1 MSNHGELYIVAT
13 PIGNLSD
20 FSMRAI
26 ETLKSA
32 DKILAEDTRHSRP
45 LLNHFAITT
54 PCMAFHEHNEKALL
68 DKICDEIIQQ
78 KKYALICDSGTPL
91 ISDPGFPLV
100 REAHARGI
108 KIIPIPGPSAAIT
121 ALSAAGLATDRFYFE
136 GFLPAKATNRRKR
149 LEQLSKKTNTLI
161 FYESPHR
168 ITETVS
174 DMLDIIGPEREL
186 VIARE
191 LTKRFETIHK
201 ASILHI
207 KNWLAADDNQRRGE
221 FVLILAGAEAVQETA
236 EADLQLEKILRAL
249 LAELP
254 LKQVVKLATN
264 ITGLK
269 KNDIY
274 QAALALKNK
283 L

>member
-1 MSNHGELYIVAT
+1 VSNHGVLYIVAT

-26 ETLKSA
+26 ETLKSV

-54 PCMAFHEHNEKALL
+54 PCIAFHEHNEHSMLH
-68 DKICDEIIQQ
+68 KICDDIMSNT
-78 KKYALICDSGTPL
+78 KYALICDSGTPL

-100 REAHARGI
+100 REAHTRGI
-108 KIIPIPGPSAAIT
+108 KVIPIPGPSATIT
-121 ALSAAGLATDRFYFE
+121 ALSAAGLPTDRFYFA
-136 GFLPAKATNRRKR
+136 GFLPAKSSNRRKR
-149 LEQLSKKTNTLI
+149 LEQLTKETCTLI

-168 ITETVS
+168 IRDTVA
-174 DMLDIIGPEREL
+174 DMKEIIGPDREL

-191 LTKRFETIHK
+191 ITKRFETIHK
-201 ASILHI
+201 ARISDI

-221 FVLILAGAEAVQETA
+221 FVLLLAGAEPAPET
-236 EADLQLEKILRAL
+236 EHTELNIEKILQTL

-254 LKQVVKLATN
+254 LKQAVKLAT
-264 ITGLK
+264 TMSGLK

-274 QAALALKNK
+274 QRALELKK
-283 L
+283 